1 MTETERRLARIEA
14 HLKRLNKLT
23 EALCRGLG
31 GPARLG
37 LDQILEQERKKK
49 GGPS

>member
-31 GPARLG
+31 GPALKG
-37 LDQILEQERKKK
+37 LEKIVEQEGREK
-49 GGPS
+49 P